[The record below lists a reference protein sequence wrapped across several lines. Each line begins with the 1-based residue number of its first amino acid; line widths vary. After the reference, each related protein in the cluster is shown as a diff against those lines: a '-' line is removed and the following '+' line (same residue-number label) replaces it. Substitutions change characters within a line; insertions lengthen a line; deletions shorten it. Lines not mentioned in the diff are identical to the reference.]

1 MIFAALNEAADHGEL
16 LLVAGG
22 LCRFHRRRDGT
33 VTLREL
39 LVLPECRRQGIGR
52 SLVEAVVH
60 RHPGARLL
68 ARCPVSYASNGFWP
82 KVGFRLL
89 HGTEGVNVW
98 ARPD

>member
-33 VTLREL
+33 VTIREL

-68 ARCPVSYASNGFWP
+68 ARCPTCYPANGFWP
-82 KVGFRLL
+82 RVGFVLVREEK
-89 HGTEGVNVW
+89 GCKVW
-98 ARPD
+98 ERRG